1 MERSSLN
8 RVLILGGGFGGLYT
22 AIYLDK
28 TIASD
33 QDVEVTLV
41 NRENFF
47 LFNPLLHE
55 VAASDLDLTHIV
67 NPIRKIIR
75 DVRFIEGDI
84 ESIDLNSRKVVV
96 THGVDKHHHHD
107 LNYDHL
113 VIALGNVTNFKQ
125 IPGLQEKAL
134 TMKTLGDAICLRN
147 LLIEHLE
154 EADFETDRERRESL
168 LTFVVAGGGFSGVET
183 VASLNDFVREAVRFY
198 PNLNEQMVRVVLV
211 YSGSVILPELSEALG
226 AYAQNRL
233 AERKVEILVNND
245 ITQFTTEGLDLKDGT
260 FIKTN
265 LLVWTAGISAN
276 PLLSELPCKIKRGRI
291 LVNEYMEI
299 PGFPDSWALG
309 DCALVP
315 NIRTGKYYPP
325 TAQHAVREAKVLA
338 QNITAAIRGERKR
351 AFIYS
356 TFGEL
361 ASIGKRT
368 GVARIMGFK
377 FSGFTAWLLWRSIYL
392 TKLPRL
398 EKKIR
403 VLLDW
408 TLDIFFSKD
417 IVQYMTHRA
426 PTVSHENDEEIAL

>member
-8 RVLILGGGFGGLYT
+8 LILGGGFGGLYT

-211 YSGSVILPELSEALG
+211 YSGSVILPELSETLG

-276 PLLSELPCKIKRGRI
+276 PLLSELPCKTNRGRI